1 MNDWISLLMMML
13 SAAEMALFSERM
25 LFSSLFLPRLCA
37 CALLL
42 ALLQL
47 LPLPLCLL
55 MTPLLFVLT
64 QLLNSRLML
73 SEILF
78 PCTLYGLI
86 LNIQAML
93 PFQALSSVVLLLP
106 LLLLISRLQKLYK
119 IFQQEKAASLLLT
132 LIAYAQLLGASL
144 LSLHDA
150 FDLQLFLLVLCVM
163 FTICADTLLLPLL
176 HAIFLSLQE
185 EHRLRHMK
193 SSCSG
198 ACTTRVTDTSC
209 AACVMTSS
217 TSSRRS
223 PRPKKE
229 RRTPMKN
236 ERPYLLLYGMLL
248 SQLLL
253 FALLCAKMILKVPL
267 AGWLSLMALS
277 LELFLILRLLALFR
291 ERLSQKEKN
300 RSVRQRQAI
309 EEEYLRGHEG
319 TAASLD
325 MIRAEIETQIENF
338 PELAVQSPLQR
349 NIIIAQLLEEYSRLC
364 SMELCANDLVDAVI
378 FNKKT
383 RAGALGIHMS
393 CALALPASIPVSPI
407 DLISVFTNLLDNAI
421 EGCMMMPP
429 EQRVI
434 TLSAQI
440 RADCLIVTTANPK
453 PSSLHLRT
461 EGMRSAKGEG
471 HGLGLSILQQIAD
484 RYEGSFTCEDSG
496 ESVEFS
502 IMLLLDTAR

>member
-1 MNDWISLLMMML
+1 
-13 SAAEMALFSERM
+13 
-25 LFSSLFLPRLCA
+25 
-37 CALLL
+37 
-42 ALLQL
+42 
-47 LPLPLCLL
+47 
-55 MTPLLFVLT
+55 
-64 QLLNSRLML
+64 
-73 SEILF
+73 
-78 PCTLYGLI
+78 
-86 LNIQAML
+86 
-93 PFQALSSVVLLLP
+93 
-106 LLLLISRLQKLYK
+106 
-119 IFQQEKAASLLLT
+119 
-132 LIAYAQLLGASL
+132 
-144 LSLHDA
+144 
-150 FDLQLFLLVLCVM
+150 
-163 FTICADTLLLPLL
+163 
-176 HAIFLSLQE
+176 
-185 EHRLRHMK
+185 
-193 SSCSG
+193 
-198 ACTTRVTDTSC
+198 
-209 AACVMTSS
+209 
-217 TSSRRS
+217 
-223 PRPKKE
+223 
-229 RRTPMKN
+229 MKN

-471 HGLGLSILQQIAD
+471 HGLGMSILQRIAD